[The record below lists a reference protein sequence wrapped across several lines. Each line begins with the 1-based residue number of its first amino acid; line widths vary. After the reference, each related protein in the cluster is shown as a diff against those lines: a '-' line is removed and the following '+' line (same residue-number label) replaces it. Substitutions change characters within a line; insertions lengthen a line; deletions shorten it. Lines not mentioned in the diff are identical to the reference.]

1 MNNNFELSFKDN
13 SGDLLRELERVSNAA
28 LEAVG
33 LAAEAHAKEAAPVG
47 TTRSTGV
54 LNYHGGTLRKS
65 ITHKVV
71 GGEVYIGTNASVTYK
86 GRRIHYPIYVE
97 YGTGIYADGGKG
109 RQSPWV
115 WRDKNGKYH
124 FTRGMKPTHFLKNSI
139 SNPKHIQ
146 EYKTI
151 IKAVMQGDL

>member
-1 MNNNFELSFKDN
+1 MDNFELKVTDHSNDV
-13 SGDLLRELERVSNAA
+13 LAELEKATYIA
-28 LEAVG
+28 LNAVG
-33 LAAEAHAKEAAPVG
+33 LAAEAHAKEGAPVG
-47 TTRSTGV
+47 TTRSTGI

-71 GGEVYIGTNASVTYK
+71 DGQVYVGTNASVTYK
-86 GRRIHYPIYVE
+86 GRRIHYPIFVE

-115 WRDKNGKYH
+115 WRDKNGKFHY
-124 FTRGMKPTHFLKNSI
+124 TRGMKPTHFLRNAVS
-139 SNPKHIQ
+139 SPKHIN

-151 IKAVMQGDL
+151 LKTVLQGDL